1 MPLSSESDLPCP
13 GSHSHS
19 QEERN
24 ERKKE
29 ISSLHLS
36 LSVVLLCFSL
46 ATKHGLCQK
55 LKERNTAPWAGL
67 ALCLSAGPHTNGPL
81 IFFERSNGPVIKLR
95 KLTLFCLL
103 PRQLQNSFFFFE
115 RTTSEFRFMFYLHLC
130 WYYCQPTN
138 HLLVSKKN
146 HLL

>member
-46 ATKHGLCQK
+46 ATKHGLLPK
-55 LKERNTAPWAGL
+55 VERKEYCPMGWPRLMPICWA
-67 ALCLSAGPHTNGPL
+67 SYQWPTY
-81 IFFERSNGPVIKLR
+81 
-95 KLTLFCLL
+95 LFRMVQW
-103 PRQLQNSFFFFE
+103 PSYQ
-115 RTTSEFRFMFYLHLC
+115 T
-130 WYYCQPTN
+130 P
-138 HLLVSKKN
+138 
-146 HLL
+146 